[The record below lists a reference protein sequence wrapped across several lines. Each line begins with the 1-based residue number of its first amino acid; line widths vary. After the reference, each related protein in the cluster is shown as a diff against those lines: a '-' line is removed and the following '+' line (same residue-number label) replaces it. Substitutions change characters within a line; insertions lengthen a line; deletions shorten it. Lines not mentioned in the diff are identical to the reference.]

1 VWTPRPW
8 AVFRYVHT
16 CLVNRFVGV
25 VLPPPLLP
33 LPLLLLLPYLCSVCV
48 PRNIQNDCVYLT
60 HTLSCPVTPKYSHHL
75 QFGIP
80 PETIKDS
87 MKLGIP
93 VPQVYIVPVER
104 FCREMGPALGV
115 NLAEFEFPAY
125 FNFFVYKKR
134 CTLVVDS
141 EDAEEN
147 IRRVFSETLLGPAQF
162 RREGENAMTHEPED
176 FAPDFPQAMIPNFA
190 RELKHFRIMPDGNEL
205 VIETLLEFR
214 HFVMRSDG
222 HENLGVPPPLEGAT
236 EEDIIIEATLAH
248 QAQQQQCELGDEAD
262 EEEIEVR
269 DMPQDENAVEKL
281 ETKSPWT
288 YSHARFMGKLL
299 LSNRLLVKHIVF
311 FQQPY

>member
-1 VWTPRPW
+1 
-8 AVFRYVHT
+8 
-16 CLVNRFVGV
+16 
-25 VLPPPLLP
+25 
-33 LPLLLLLPYLCSVCV
+33 
-48 PRNIQNDCVYLT
+48 
-60 HTLSCPVTPKYSHHL
+60 
-75 QFGIP
+75 
-80 PETIKDS
+80 

-162 RREGENAMTHEPED
+162 RREENPLTHEPED
-176 FAPDFPQAMIPNFA
+176 FAPDFPQSMIPNFA

-205 VIETLLEFR
+205 VIETLIDFR

-222 HENLGVPPPLEGAT
+222 HENLGVPPPMEGAS
-236 EEDIIIEATLAH
+236 EEDILIEATLAH
-248 QAQQQQCELGDEAD
+248 RAHQELDEV
-262 EEEIEVR
+262 EEEEQIEVN
-269 DMPQDENAVEKL
+269 DMPQDEKAVEKL
-281 ETKSPWT
+281 EKKRPWT
-288 YSHARFMGKLL
+288 YSQARFMGKLWYR
-299 LSNRLLVKHIVF
+299 RLLF
-311 FQQPY
+311 FLRQLVLPAAVLTCVCFIYCR